1 MERPMIVFA
10 LRHADRTPAG
20 DLSAAGL
27 ERAELLARMLA
38 ESGIRT
44 AYCSDAIRTQRTMD
58 PLKALLGSDL
68 EIVVVATDGAGG
80 IDEHVQEIVAKVKAL
95 PGDAVAAVVGHSN
108 TVGPV
113 IEGLTGRQIAP
124 IKENEFDKLFVL
136 SIPGTAAATATVAPM
151 RYGKAS

>member
-20 DLSAAGL
+20 DLSPAGI
-27 ERAELLARMLA
+27 ERAKLLARMLA

-58 PLKALLGSDL
+58 PMKALLGSDL
-68 EIVVVATDGAGG
+68 EIVVVPTDGAGG
-80 IDEHVQEIVAKVKAL
+80 IDAHVQEIVAKVKAL
-95 PGDAVAAVVGHSN
+95 PGDAVAVVVGHTN
-108 TVGPV
+108 TVGPI
-113 IEGLTGRQIAP
+113 IEGLTGRQIEP
-124 IKENEFDKLFVL
+124 IEENEFDKLFVL
-136 SIPGTAAATATVAPM
+136 SILSTGAGTAMVAPM